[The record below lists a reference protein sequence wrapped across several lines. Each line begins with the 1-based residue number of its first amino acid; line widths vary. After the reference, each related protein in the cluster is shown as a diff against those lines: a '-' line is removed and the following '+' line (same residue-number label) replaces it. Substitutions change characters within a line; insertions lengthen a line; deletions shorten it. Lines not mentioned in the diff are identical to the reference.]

1 MRVPALTTGA
11 LALAFA
17 STAPAAEVAISIS
30 IPVTAATS
38 VDSTSA
44 AYDCEGRTV
53 TATYVNAGTVS
64 LAVLEIDGE
73 TVVASN
79 VVAASGARYAGGRYV
94 WWTKGEEADLYD
106 LMQGGED
113 TPVARCAAAG

>member
-1 MRVPALTTGA
+1 MRVPALTTGV

-79 VVAASGARYAGGRYV
+79 VVAASGARYAGGRYA